1 MVILGIDPGTARCG
15 YGIIKEDGS
24 SLLLVEC
31 GLIETPPGT
40 RDADRLT
47 AIYDR
52 LSGLLTLHKPQAI
65 AVEQLFYG
73 NNSRTAMAVGQAR
86 GVILL
91 AAALSGIDTAEYT
104 PVQVKQA
111 VSGYGAAD
119 KQQVKAMVK
128 TLLNLKELKGH
139 DDVSDALAV
148 AICHAFSRRLIGK
161 IGSAAQ

>member
-15 YGIIKEDGS
+15 YGVIEENGS
-24 SLLLVEC
+24 SLKLVDC
-31 GLIETPPGT
+31 GLIAAPPESSDT
-40 RDADRLT
+40 DRLI
-47 AIYDR
+47 AIYHR
-52 LSGLLTLHKPQAI
+52 ITELMTRFQPEAV

-91 AAALSGIDTAEYT
+91 AAALGGLQTAEYA

-119 KQQVKAMVK
+119 KQQVKSMVK
-128 TLLNLKELKGH
+128 TILNLKELKGH
-139 DDVSDALAV
+139 DDISDALAV
-148 AICHAFSRRLIGK
+148 AICHAFSRRMIGK
-161 IGSAAQ
+161 IGSEGQ

>member
-1 MVILGIDPGTARCG
+1 MVILGVDPGTARCG
-15 YGIIKEDGS
+15 YGIIEESGS
-24 SLLLVEC
+24 SLKLVDC
-31 GLIETPPGT
+31 GLIATPPGT
-40 RDADRLT
+40 ADADRLI
-47 AIYDR
+47 AIYNR
-52 LSGLLTLHKPQAI
+52 LTELIASFQPEAV

-91 AAALSGIDTAEYT
+91 AAALGGLQTAEYA

-119 KQQVKAMVK
+119 KQQVKSMVK
-128 TLLNLKELKGH
+128 TILNLKELKGH

-161 IGSAAQ
+161 IGSESR